1 MYILKTKV
9 GNSTFETTLNEM
21 GLTPEQ
27 IQERGQSAFLE
38 AISFN
43 RAKIHL
49 KKQDEIDGKTLKDIM
64 SDPLKITWEEIL
76 PPEPAEEEPK
86 EKVYELEDYS
96 GMTRQELLEQ
106 QVIAERKLA
115 LIAYALTQLAVKEKE
130 KIEKSLKE
138 DKGKP

>member
-9 GNSTFETTLNEM
+9 GNSEFQTTIDET

-27 IQERGQSAFLE
+27 IQERGQVAFLE

-64 SDPLKITWEEIL
+64 DKPLKISWEEVL
-76 PPEPAEEEPK
+76 PPVVEEEIK
-86 EKVYELEDYS
+86 EKVYELDDYS
-96 GMTRQELLEQ
+96 GLTRTELLEQ
-106 QVIAERKLA
+106 QIITEKKLA

>member
-9 GNSTFETTLNEM
+9 GNSEFQTTIDET

-27 IQERGQSAFLE
+27 IQERGQVAFLE

-64 SDPLKITWEEIL
+64 DKPLKISWEEIL
-76 PPEPAEEEPK
+76 PPVVEEEIK
-86 EKVYELEDYS
+86 EKVYELDDFS
-96 GMTRQELLEQ
+96 GLTRQELLEQ
-106 QVIAERKLA
+106 QIITEKKLA

>member
-9 GNSTFETTLNEM
+9 GNSEFQTTIDET

-27 IQERGQSAFLE
+27 IQDRGQGVFLE

-49 KKQDEIDGKTLKDIM
+49 KKQDEIDGKKLKDIM
-64 SDPLKITWEEIL
+64 DKPLKISWEEIL
-76 PPEPAEEEPK
+76 PPVVEEEIK
-86 EKVYELEDYS
+86 EKVYEVDDYS
-96 GMTRQELLEQ
+96 ALTRQELLEQ
-106 QVIAERKLA
+106 QVMAERKLA
-115 LIAYALTQLAVKEKE
+115 LINYALTQLAVKEKE

-138 DKGKP
+138 DKGKK

>member
-64 SDPLKITWEEIL
+64 DKPLKISWEEVL
-76 PPEPAEEEPK
+76 PPVVEEEIK
-86 EKVYELEDYS
+86 EKVYELDDFS
-96 GMTRQELLEQ
+96 GLTRQELLEQ
-106 QVIAERKLA
+106 QIITEKKL
-115 LIAYALTQLAVKEKE
+115 ALTQLAVKEKE

>member
-9 GNSTFETTLNEM
+9 GNSEFQTTIDET

-49 KKQDEIDGKTLKDIM
+49 KKQDEIDGKKLKDII
-64 SDPLKITWEEIL
+64 SEPLKISWEEIL
-76 PPEPAEEEPK
+76 PPVPTEEELK
-86 EKVYELEDYS
+86 EKVYELPDLE
-96 GMTRQELLEQ
+96 GLTRLELLEQ
-106 QVIAERKLA
+106 QIITERKLA
-115 LIAYALTQLAVKEKE
+115 AINDKLTALEADEKE

-138 DKGKP
+138 DKGKK

>member
-9 GNSTFETTLNEM
+9 GNSEFQTTIDET

-49 KKQDEIDGKTLKDIM
+49 KKQDEIDGKKLKDII
-64 SDPLKITWEEIL
+64 SEPLKISWEEVL
-76 PPEPAEEEPK
+76 PPVVEEEIK
-86 EKVYELEDYS
+86 EKVYEVEDYS
-96 GMTRQELLEQ
+96 GLTRQELLEQ
-106 QVIAERKLA
+106 QIITEKKLA

>member
-9 GNSTFETTLNEM
+9 GNSEFQTTIEET

-27 IQERGQSAFLE
+27 IQDRGQGIFLE

-49 KKQDEIDGKTLKDIM
+49 KKQDEIDGKKLKDII
-64 SDPLKITWEEIL
+64 SEPLKISWEEIL
-76 PPEPAEEEPK
+76 PPEPTEEELK
-86 EKVYELEDYS
+86 EKVYELPDLE
-96 GMTRQELLEQ
+96 GLTRTQLLEQ
-106 QVIAERKLA
+106 QIITERKLA
-115 LIAYALTQLAVKEKE
+115 EINDKLSALEADEKE

-138 DKGKP
+138 DKGKK